1 MKKIAAMLATI
12 ALIAVG
18 VEATATASLGAAR
31 SRVSPGVS
39 SAASTIAWGHCA
51 NQFLR
56 DQGARCAMLDVPLDY
71 ADPSG
76 PQIQIALS
84 RIVHQVP
91 DSEYQGVML
100 VNPGGPGG
108 SGLIYSVLGK
118 FIPDP
123 AGDPYDWIG
132 FDPRGVGASQP
143 SLSCIP
149 KYFHGDRPPYV
160 PRTDELETKW
170 LERSQRYADA
180 CEANAP
186 DLLAHMTTIDAARD
200 MDSIRQALGV
210 PQINYFGF
218 SYGTYL
224 GQVYTT
230 LFPGSI
236 RRAVFDST
244 VDPRRVFYQSNL
256 DQDLG
261 FDRNVRIWF
270 EWLATYKGNNVAVF
284 DFYNVLTG
292 PDSHHRFHGGKIEHT
307 AQPGRNSLHYPTNGD
322 DHPSAAGGRKATAEF
337 VPLLNVYYHR
347 WHASPRAVA
356 APEPPPRATPSPQQA
371 ARAAQEALP
380 APEAKQAAPPLA
392 AKPEPPMERPA
403 APPPVKAEGVI
414 DDFDQEPREWAAFL
428 DEGKKTR
435 LSFQRDQTQ
444 RQQGTASLCI
454 SYDVAP
460 QSWATCALVY
470 QRPRD
475 WRTARGL
482 SLYVR
487 ASRAGQ
493 PVVVVAHQG
502 QAPERLSSFQF
513 RTETTQAAVG
523 GWQKV
528 EIPWERFVQPP
539 WEGDGKAKFDPG
551 SAMGV
556 SLAFEGAEGE
566 RRKGELW
573 VDAISLLPR

>member
-1 MKKIAAMLATI
+1 MQKSGSQMTMA
-12 ALIAVG
+12 ALILALAALLALPQEVRAQADNPNPPQKTVKLIFIHHSTG
-18 VEATATASLGAAR
+18 ENWLADGNGGLGRVLSQNNYFVSDTNYGWGPDGIGDRTDIVDWPEWFTGPESAR
-31 SRVSPGVS
+31 YLKALYAEKGKRSPYSR
-39 SAASTIAWGHCA
+39 T
-51 NQFLR
+51 
-56 DQGARCAMLDVPLDY
+56 
-71 ADPSG
+71 
-76 PQIQIALS
+76 LS
-84 RIVHQVP
+84 
-91 DSEYQGVML
+91 D
-100 VNPGGPGG
+100 PGGENQVILFKSCFPNSDLEGRPTDPPRRG
-108 SGLIYSVLGK
+108 DGLTVSNAKAIYN
-118 FIPDP
+118 
-123 AGDPYDWIG
+123 
-132 FDPRGVGASQP
+132 
-143 SLSCIP
+143 
-149 KYFHGDRPPYV
+149 
-160 PRTDELETKW
+160 E
-170 LERSQRYADA
+170 
-180 CEANAP
+180 
-186 DLLAHMTTIDAARD
+186 LLAHLATRPDKLFIVITAPPLQDRTHSANAR
-200 MDSIRQALGV
+200 AFNNWL
-210 PQINYFGF
+210 
-218 SYGTYL
+218 
-224 GQVYTT
+224 
-230 LFPGSI
+230 
-236 RRAVFDST
+236 
-244 VDPRRVFYQSNL
+244 
-256 DQDLG
+256 
-261 FDRNVRIWF
+261 VR
-270 EWLATYKGNNVAVF
+270 EWLAAYKGNNVAVF

-292 PDSHHRFHGGKIEHT
+292 PESHHRFHGGKIEHT

-337 VPLLNVYYHR
+337 IPLLNVYYHR
-347 WHASPRAVA
+347 WQASPRAVEA
-356 APEPPPRATPSPQQA
+356 PSPQKA
-371 ARAAQEALP
+371 ERAAQEAVP
-380 APEAKQAAPPLA
+380 APEAKQAVPPLA

-414 DDFDQEPREWAAFL
+414 DDFDQEPREWAVFL

-454 SYDVAP
+454 RYDVAP

-470 QRPRD
+470 RQPRD

-482 SLYVR
+482 SFYVR

-502 QAPERLSSFQF
+502 EAPERLSSFQF

>member
-160 PRTDELETKW
+160 PKTDELETKW

-270 EWLATYKGNNVAVF
+270 EWLATYNKVYHLGKTEQAVARAYG
-284 DFYNVLTG
+284 D
-292 PDSHHRFHGGKIEHT
+292 
-307 AQPGRNSLHYPTNGD
+307 AQRALKK
-322 DHPSAAGGRKATAEF
+322 HPAGGAVGPSEWSDAFLGAGYCQCLWTHLGDVFSSWVHDGAARKLINAYRGADGPGNDNNFAVYLAVQCTDAPWPTDWDTWRTDNWAVYDQAPLF
-337 VPLLNVYYHR
+337 TWSNAWFNAPCFYWAVPSGFPVTVSGGTTPVLMISETLD
-347 WHASPRAVA
+347 A
-356 APEPPPRATPSPQQA
+356 ATPY
-371 ARAAQEALP
+371 
-380 APEAKQAAPPLA
+380 
-392 AKPEPPMERPA
+392 
-403 APPPVKAEGVI
+403 EG
-414 DDFDQEPREWAAFL
+414 
-428 DEGKKTR
+428 
-435 LSFQRDQTQ
+435 
-444 RQQGTASLCI
+444 
-454 SYDVAP
+454 
-460 QSWATCALVY
+460 
-470 QRPRD
+470 
-475 WRTARGL
+475 

-487 ASRAGQ
+487 SVFPNAVLIAEPGGTTHAGSGSGNTCVDDRIVAFLATGELPPRQPGSDADVECEPLPPPVPGSSGRASRLEDL
-493 PVVVVAHQG
+493 PMRLRPI
-502 QAPERLSSFQF
+502 AP
-513 RTETTQAAVG
+513 
-523 GWQKV
+523 
-528 EIPWERFVQPP
+528 I
-539 WEGDGKAKFDPG
+539 
-551 SAMGV
+551 
-556 SLAFEGAEGE
+556 
-566 RRKGELW
+566 
-573 VDAISLLPR
+573 